1 MGTPNLTEDI
11 TKLSCNETCCIYSDN
26 KTICFGDFNFTERTN
41 LTYPEPWELGVRYTF
56 ASLIMLVGASGNL
69 CIIILLLKNKL
80 LLRTSVNHFIL
91 NMSIADL
98 ITSLAGPIPFTI
110 RDTHPLWVLGETWCH
125 LEGYIQILV
134 MLVSVT
140 SLATISFDRMV
151 GVVYPFHKHLG
162 SWGSRAIIIGFWL
175 LSAVLALPFS
185 FYRVYAVRIWQDL
198 TERTCG
204 EQRDEIR
211 IWWIVVIIALTWLP
225 LLVMVI
231 SYTVI
236 FVYLRKGVSV
246 TARRE
251 HPAILHLKKRV
262 VRMMFV
268 ILMVFILS
276 WLPFQ
281 IMKIFEDNYITA
293 DGHYLPDQEAEYKIL
308 LSVSHYM
315 MYVNSAVNPVIYGLM
330 HQTFRRAFRVTF
342 TCFYRKKSSFILRPS
357 RGTNRYVWS
366 TDDSVYTNNMNR
378 HMKRK
383 LRDRL
388 RRAPQVT
395 PQALVCTPALAA
407 SIALQQSILKGS
419 SDAGT
424 KQDVTMTDLGNP
436 STGTNPASEDPS
448 EGSAKSKVRLNT
460 FVNEGF
466 VRDLSQ
472 RRLSVASTG
481 ALGHLITEVI
491 EEESSSDV
499 DNSERIL

>member
-1 MGTPNLTEDI
+1 MLAPNLTLEH
-11 TKLSCNETCCIYSDN
+11 TKVSCNETCCVYSDN
-26 KTICFGDFNFTERTN
+26 KTICFGDYNFTDRTN
-41 LTYPEPWELGVRYTF
+41 LTFPEPWELGVRYTF
-56 ASLIMLVGASGNL
+56 ATLIMLLGASGNL
-69 CIIILLLKNKL
+69 CIIIILLKNKI

-91 NMSIADL
+91 NMSVADL

-110 RDTHPLWVLGETWCH
+110 RDTHQLWILGGAWCH

-140 SLATISFDRMV
+140 SLATISFDRMI
-151 GVVYPFHKHLG
+151 GVAYPFHKHLG
-162 SWGSRAIIIGFWL
+162 AWGSRAIIVGFWV

-185 FYRVYAVRIWQDL
+185 FYRVYTVRIWQDM

-204 EQRDEIR
+204 EQRDELR
-211 IWWIVVIIALTWLP
+211 IWWIAVIIALTWLP
-225 LLVMVI
+225 LLIMVI

-236 FVYLRKGVSV
+236 FVYLRKGAPS

-268 ILMVFILS
+268 IVLVFILS

-281 IMKIFEDNYITA
+281 IMKIFEDKYI
-293 DGHYLPDQEAEYKIL
+293 DDSGQYLPDQEAEYKVL

-315 MYVNSAVNPVIYGLM
+315 MYTNTAVNPLIYALM

-342 TCFYRKKSSFILRPS
+342 TCFYRKKPSLILRPS

-366 TDDSVYTNNMNR
+366 TDGSVYSNNMNKQK
-378 HMKRK
+378 MK

-388 RRAPQVT
+388 RRAPHVT

-407 SIALQQSILKGS
+407 SIALQQSVQKDS
-419 SDAGT
+419 SDAQV
-424 KQDVTMTDLGNP
+424 KEELPMTQL
-436 STGTNPASEDPS
+436 
-448 EGSAKSKVRLNT
+448 EGPTRKPKDRLSA
-460 FVNEGF
+460 FVNEGY

-472 RRLSVASTG
+472 RSLSVASTG